1 MPRMGDTRMNRFVA
15 IVAERFALS
24 PEQVTGSLTAQEVAE
39 WDSMNF
45 LLLIADLEKEFNVS
59 FTMDEVLS
67 VESLDQMQTL
77 LVGKGAIL

>member
-1 MPRMGDTRMNRFVA
+1 MPRVGDTRMNRFVT
-15 IVAERFALS
+15 IVAERFVLP

-67 VESLDQMQTL
+67 IESLDQMQAL
-77 LVGKGAIL
+77 LIGKGAVL